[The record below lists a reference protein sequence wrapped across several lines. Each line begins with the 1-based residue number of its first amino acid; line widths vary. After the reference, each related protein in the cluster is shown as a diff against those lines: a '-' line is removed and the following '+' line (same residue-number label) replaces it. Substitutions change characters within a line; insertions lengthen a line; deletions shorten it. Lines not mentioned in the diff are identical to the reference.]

1 MPTTIILTRDQLLK
15 ENYNGAIRERKILG
29 FPQEKGPLQP
39 YSSIF
44 YWSYVMSD
52 YGCMITE
59 HPYIGF
65 EILSYVLKGGFD
77 TYDKERDQ
85 WIRLGE
91 GDIGIIQAGKGVRHS
106 EKIYPRSEILQIWFD
121 PDFNQFRKIDPV
133 VNQYA
138 SNSFPVNNNSKGRNI
153 RLMKGKNAPVKLNS
167 KDVSIQMQEME
178 AGFHKI
184 TCPEDTVIS
193 GYVIDGFIE
202 LDNHTLGKH
211 DFFKIEEEQEIEIA
225 SLTNSKV
232 FMVTSPCK
240 PEYEMYAAMHS

>member
-44 YWSYVMSD
+44 YWAYVTSD
-52 YGCMITE
+52 YGCMVTE
-59 HPYIGF
+59 HPHIGF

-91 GDIGIIQAGKGVRHS
+91 GDIGVIQAGKGVRHS
-106 EKIYPRSEILQIWFD
+106 EKIYPRSEIMQIWFD
-121 PDFNQFRKIDPV
+121 PDFDQFRKIDPV
-133 VNQYA
+133 LNQYS
-138 SNSFPVNNNSKGRNI
+138 SNSFPIHNNTKGRNETFI
-153 RLMKGKNAPVKLNS
+153 KGKNSPVKLNS
-167 KDVSIQMQEME
+167 KDVSIQMQDME

-184 TCPEDTVIS
+184 ICREDSVVS
-193 GYVIDGFIE
+193 GYVLDGFVE
-202 LDNHTLGKH
+202 LEGQTLGKH
-211 DFFKIEEEQEIEIA
+211 DFFKIEEQIEVDIA
-225 SLTNSKV
+225 SLTNSKI
-232 FMVTSPCK
+232 FMIVSPLK
-240 PEYEMYAAMHS
+240 PEYQTYAALR